1 MHIPAMDSL
10 RQERMGLITSEDE
23 SIIMLVQD
31 YVQTEDTNEIGAYDP
46 IESMS
51 RPFPYL
57 ATTNNQVVYVENFI
71 QNNNLKPVSEN
82 IIEYASYLYKSVQN
96 KEWVD
101 EIKNYDATH
110 LNDVENEIN
119 SGLLTFVS
127 SSNPPKTLYR
137 MMYKSA
143 HKYMDKKY
151 DNDSPLFNNPLTDID
166 GRKRYEFSYLPS
178 ITEVDSWDLKHYH
191 TDTITDE
198 DIHVH
203 SESIWLRYTIGDTT
217 EERPLIIMK
226 NSDSV
231 CMAMSPNVDYGDD
244 EESNQIPNG
253 LIEDILNENTSS
265 ESALITTDI
274 SELEGTRTLEYLKN
288 YSQ

>member
-31 YVQTEDTNEIGAYDP
+31 YVQTEDTNEMGAYDP

-57 ATTNNQVVYVENFI
+57 ATTNSQVVYVENFI
-71 QNNNLKPVSEN
+71 KNNKLKPVSEN
-82 IIEYASYLYKSVQN
+82 IIEYASYLYESVQN
-96 KEWVD
+96 KEWID
-101 EIKNYDATH
+101 EIKNYDDSH
-110 LNDVENEIN
+110 LNNVENEIN
-119 SGLLTFVS
+119 LGLLTFVS
-127 SSNPPKTLYR
+127 SSTPPTTLYR
-137 MMYKSA
+137 MMYESA
-143 HKYMDKKY
+143 HKYMDTKY
-151 DNDSPLFNNPLTDID
+151 DNNSSLFNNPLTDIE

-178 ITEVDSWDLKHYH
+178 IKEVDSWNLKHYH

-203 SESIWLRYTIGDTT
+203 AESIWLRYTIGETT

-226 NSDSV
+226 NSESV
-231 CMAMSPNVDYGDD
+231 CMAMSPNVTYGD
-244 EESNQIPNG
+244 
-253 LIEDILNENTSS
+253 NEHDDASKD
-265 ESALITTDI
+265 LITQILDEDKNSNSSLVTNNI
-274 SELEGTRTLEYLKN
+274 SELEGTRTIEYLKN
-288 YSQ
+288 Y